1 MARPWSRNR
10 AGESAGSLF
19 EGDVLNAYEII
30 LRKREGEELTVEE
43 LEYMVLGFVDGRV
56 EDYQMSAFLMATFFR
71 GATDAETEALTR
83 IMLDSGEVLD
93 MSGVEGTKVDKHS
106 TGGVGDKLSLIIAPV
121 AAAVG
126 VRVPMLSGRGLG
138 HTGGTLDKLESI
150 PGMRTDFPP
159 ERFAELVAEVG
170 MAIVGQSPQLA
181 PADRKMYALRDV
193 TATVECVPLIVGSI
207 LSKKLAA
214 GLDGL
219 VLDVKVGRGA
229 FMGDIGRAREL
240 ASALVRT
247 SGRLGLPATAL
258 LTDMASPLGMTVGNA
273 LEVRESI
280 EVLKGGGPRDVRET
294 SLVLASRMV
303 LMAGLADGPEGASE
317 LARSALDD
325 GRALE
330 VFGRFVVAQGGN
342 AGVLDDV
349 SLLPGADVVADVV
362 ASRAGF
368 VTGIDALSVG
378 LAATALGAGRRTV
391 EETVDPGVGIEITA
405 HVGAAV
411 SEGDVV
417 ARVHARRRD
426 EADAAIKRVGEAF
439 EYGGDEPPPVARLI
453 EVLE

>member
-1 MARPWSRNR
+1 M
-10 AGESAGSLF
+10 
-19 EGDVLNAYEII
+19 NAYEII

-56 EDYQMSAFLMATFFR
+56 LDYQMSAFLMATFFT

-83 IMLDSGEVLD
+83 IMLDSGELLD
-93 MSGVEGTKVDKHS
+93 MSGVDGPKVDKHS
-106 TGGVGDKLSLIIAPV
+106 TGGVGDKLSLIVAPV

-159 ERFAELVAEVG
+159 EKFAQLVADVG

-207 LSKKLAA
+207 LSKKLAS
-214 GLDGL
+214 GLDAL

-229 FMGDIGRAREL
+229 FMGDIEKARRL

-247 SGRLGLPATAL
+247 AGRLGLPATAL
-258 LTDMASPLGMTVGNA
+258 LTDMASPLGRMVGNA

-280 EVLKGGGPRDVRET
+280 EVLKGDGPADVRET
-294 SLVLASRMV
+294 SLLLAGRMI
-303 LMAGLADGPEGASE
+303 LMAGLTAGAE
-317 LARSALDD
+317 EAGALATGALDG

-330 VFGRFVVAQGGN
+330 VFSRFISAQGGD
-342 AGVLDDV
+342 AGVIENPDA
-349 SLLPGADVVADVV
+349 LPSAAAVAEVTAPGD
-362 ASRAGF
+362 GF
-368 VTGIDALSVG
+368 VTGVDALTVG
-378 LAATALGAGRRTV
+378 LAATGLGAGRRTV
-391 EETVDPGVGIEITA
+391 DEVVDPAVGVEIVA
-405 HVGAAV
+405 PIGAAV
-411 SEGDVV
+411 GKGDVV
-417 ARVHARRRD
+417 ALVHARGKD
-426 EADAAIKRVGEAF
+426 EAESALERVRSAF
-439 EYGGDEPPPVARLI
+439 EYGADEPLVEGRLL
-453 EVLE
+453 EVFE

>member
-1 MARPWSRNR
+1 
-10 AGESAGSLF
+10 
-19 EGDVLNAYEII
+19 LNAYEII

-83 IMLDSGEVLD
+83 IMLESGEVLD
-93 MSGVEGTKVDKHS
+93 MSRVEGPKVDKHS

-159 ERFAELVAEVG
+159 DRFADLVAEVG
-170 MAIVGQSPQLA
+170 MAIVGQSPRLA

-193 TATVECVPLIVGSI
+193 TATIECVPLIVGSI

-229 FMGDIGRAREL
+229 FMGTLEGAREL
-240 ASALVRT
+240 AAALVGT
-247 SGRLGLPATAL
+247 AGRLGLPAAAL
-258 LTDMASPLGMTVGNA
+258 LTDMGSPLGRTVGNA
-273 LEVRESI
+273 LEVREAVA
-280 EVLKGGGPRDVRET
+280 VLKGEGPPDVRET
-294 SLVLASRMV
+294 SLALASRMA
-303 LMAGLADGPEGASE
+303 LMGGVASDVAEADRAVE
-317 LARSALDD
+317 SALDD

-330 VFGRFVVAQGGN
+330 VFGRFVAAQGGDPAVVDDPGRVLPSADTVLEARA
-342 AGVLDDV
+342 AGE
-349 SLLPGADVVADVV
+349 
-362 ASRAGF
+362 GF
-368 VTGIDALSVG
+368 VTAIDALSIG
-378 LAATALGAGRRTV
+378 FAATALGAGRRTV
-391 EETVDPGVGIEITA
+391 EEEVDPAVGIEIA
-405 HVGAAV
+405 APVGAQV
-411 SEGDVV
+411 KPGDVV
-417 ARVHARRRD
+417 ALIHARGTA
-426 EADAAIKRVGEAF
+426 EAEDAAARVAAAF
-439 EYGGDEPPPVARLI
+439 EYGPARPAPAARLM

>member
-1 MARPWSRNR
+1 M
-10 AGESAGSLF
+10 
-19 EGDVLNAYEII
+19 NAYEII
-30 LRKREGEELTVEE
+30 LKKRDGRELTVEE

-56 EDYQMSAFLMATFFR
+56 EDYQMSAFLMATFFT

-83 IMLDSGEVLD
+83 VMLGSGEVLD
-93 MSGVEGTKVDKHS
+93 MSGVEGPKVDKHS

-159 ERFAELVAEVG
+159 ERFIELVADVG
-170 MAIVGQSPQLA
+170 MAIVGQSLELA

-214 GLDGL
+214 GLDAL

-229 FMGDIGRAREL
+229 FMGDIGRARSL
-240 ASALVRT
+240 AEALVRT
-247 SGRLGLPATAL
+247 SGRLGLPATAV
-258 LTDMASPLGMTVGNA
+258 LTDMGSPLGRTVGNA

-280 EVLKGGGPRDVRET
+280 DVLKGDGPSDVREA
-294 SLVLASRMV
+294 SLVLASRMIM
-303 LMAGLADGPEGASE
+303 MAGLASDAGEADA
-317 LARSALDD
+317 LAAGALDD
-325 GRALE
+325 GRGLE
-330 VFGRFVVAQGGN
+330 VFARFVAAQGGD
-342 AGVLDDV
+342 AGVIDDPDV
-349 SLLPGADVVADVV
+349 LPHAEIISEVV
-362 ASRAGF
+362 ASRSGF
-368 VTGIDALSVG
+368 VTGIDALTVG

-391 EETVDPGVGIEITA
+391 GEAVDPGVGVEIVAPMGTA
-405 HVGAAV
+405 VA
-411 SEGDVV
+411 EGDVV
-417 ARVHARRRD
+417 ALVHGRRTD
-426 EADAAIKRVGEAF
+426 EAEDAVRRVGSAF
-439 EYGGDEPPPVARLI
+439 EYGADAPAPVDRLI